1 MSVADDLKEVL
12 DKMPDAL
19 VPEKAAGVNAVVQ
32 LNLSGDGGGD
42 WYMTIANGQ
51 VVVDEGQAA
60 SPDVSLDMNASD
72 YVDITKG
79 DGNPM
84 TLFMTGKIKVQ
95 GNISIAMKF
104 QELFDKSRVV

>member
-12 DKMPDAL
+12 DKIPDAL
-19 VPEKAAGVNAVVQ
+19 VPEKAAGVNAIVQ

-42 WYMTIANGQ
+42 WHMTIANGQ

-60 SPDVSLDMNASD
+60 SPDVSLEMDAAD

-84 TLFMTGKIKVQ
+84 TMFMAGKIKVQ

-104 QELFDKSRVV
+104 QDLFDKSRVA

>member
-51 VVVDEGQAA
+51 VVIDEGQAA

-104 QELFDKSRVV
+104 QELFDKDRVV

>member
-12 DKMPDAL
+12 EKMPDAL
-19 VPEKAAGVNAVVQ
+19 VPEKAAGVDAVIQ
-32 LNLSGDGGGD
+32 LNLSGEGSGD

-51 VVVDEGQAA
+51 MVVDEGLAA
-60 SPDVSLDMNASD
+60 SPDVNLAMEASD
-72 YVDITKG
+72 FVDITKG

-104 QELFDKSRVV
+104 QDLFDKSRVA

>member
-19 VPEKAAGVNAVVQ
+19 VPEKAAGMNAVVQ
-32 LNLSGDGGGD
+32 LNLSGEGGGD

-51 VVVDEGQAA
+51 VVIDEGQAP
-60 SPDVSLDMNASD
+60 SPDVSLAMEAND
-72 YVDITKG
+72 YVNITKG

-84 TLFMTGKIKVQ
+84 TLFMTGRIKVQ

-104 QELFDKSRVV
+104 QDLFDKNRVV

>member
-1 MSVADDLKEVL
+1 MSVAADLKEVL

-19 VPEKAAGVNAVVQ
+19 VPEKAAGVNAVIQ

-51 VVVDEGQAA
+51 VVVDEGQAT
-60 SPDVSLDMNASD
+60 SPDVSLDMEASD

-84 TLFMTGKIKVQ
+84 TLFITGKIKVQ

-104 QELFDKSRVV
+104 QELFDKNRVV